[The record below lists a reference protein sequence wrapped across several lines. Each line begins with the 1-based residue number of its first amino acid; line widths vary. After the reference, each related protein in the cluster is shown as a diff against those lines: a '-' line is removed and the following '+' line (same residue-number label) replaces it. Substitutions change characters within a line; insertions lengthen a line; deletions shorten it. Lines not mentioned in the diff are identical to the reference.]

1 MFRIGGKSSG
11 GNKVANQT
19 TINNNNNY
27 NANASSNT
35 ITSTTGLNLGNK
47 VTSNFSVVAVDKS
60 MVSRTID
67 YEAKE

>member
-19 TINNNNNY
+19 TINNNN